1 MQRTER
7 TGNAIVDGV
16 IWKQLLIFF
25 IPIMFGTFF
34 QQLYNT
40 VDAVIVGRF
49 VSKQALAAVGGSTA
63 QIMNLLIGFFVGLAS
78 GASVIVSQFY
88 GAGERENVSKAVHTA
103 MALAICGGAVMTGLG
118 LVFAP
123 HLLKLMNTPTD
134 TIELSAAYLRIVFL
148 AMIPN
153 MIYNVGS
160 GILRA
165 VGDSRRPLYFLIAGC
180 LVNVVLDAVFVLG
193 LKMGVAGVAI
203 ATSLAQLVSA
213 ILVCITLSRAQDS
226 YRLNLK
232 KIRADRK
239 FLGETVR
246 IGLPSGLQA
255 VMYSLSNM
263 TITTCINGFG
273 TSTVAA
279 WVALG
284 KVDALVWLI
293 ISAFGV
299 SIMTFV
305 GQNYGAHRSD
315 RVRKSLK
322 VCSLMSLVVVVAL
335 SVLLAVFG
343 RIFFGL
349 FTQDAEVVGIAY
361 QMLLYMV
368 PIYWIYIPI
377 EMISGALRGM
387 GDTLI
392 PTIITAMGICVFRVI
407 WLFTVVPQWHE
418 ILAIMISYPISW
430 VLTSAAFIFYYRN
443 VSKRLLPVQAK

>member
-1 MQRTER
+1 MQRKEQ

-40 VDAVIVGRF
+40 VDAVIVGQF

-63 QIMNLLIGFFVGLAS
+63 QIVNLLIGFFVGLAS

-88 GAGERENVSKAVHTA
+88 GAGERENVSRAVHTA
-103 MALAICGGAVMTGLG
+103 LMLAICGGAVMTVLG

-123 HLLKLMNTPTD
+123 HLLKLMNTPSD
-134 TIELSAAYLRIVFL
+134 TIELSATYLRIVFL

-180 LVNVVLDAVFVLG
+180 LVNVALDVVFVLW
-193 LKMGVAGVAI
+193 LRMGVAGVAI
-203 ATSLAQLVSA
+203 ATSIAQLISA
-213 ILVCITLSRAQDS
+213 ILVCITLSRAEDS

-232 KIRADRK
+232 KIRADK
-239 FLGETVR
+239 KLLGETVR

-322 VCSLMSLVVVVAL
+322 VCSLMSLVVVAAL

-343 RIFFGL
+343 KVFFGL
-349 FTQDAEVVGIAY
+349 FTKDTEVVGIAY
-361 QMLLYMV
+361 RMLLYMA
-368 PIYWIYIPI
+368 PIYWLYIPI
-377 EMISGALRGM
+377 EMISGTLRGM
-387 GDTLI
+387 GDTLV

-430 VLTSAAFIFYYRN
+430 VLTSAAFFFYYRR
-443 VSKRLLPVQAK
+443 VSKRLLRVAEQ

>member
-1 MQRTER
+1 MQHTER

-40 VDAVIVGRF
+40 VDAVIVGQF

-63 QIMNLLIGFFVGLAS
+63 QIVNLLIGFFVGLAS

-88 GAGERENVSKAVHTA
+88 GAGEHENVSKAVHTA
-103 MALAICGGAVMTGLG
+103 LTLAIIGGAVMTVLG

-123 HLLKLMNTPTD
+123 HLLKLMNTPSD
-134 TIELSAAYLRIVFL
+134 TIELSATYLRIVFL

-165 VGDSRRPLYFLIAGC
+165 VGDSRRPLYFLISGC
-180 LVNVVLDAVFVLG
+180 LVNVVLDTVFVLW
-193 LKMGVAGVAI
+193 LHMGVAGVAI
-203 ATSLAQLVSA
+203 ATSIAQLVSA
-213 ILVCITLSRAQDS
+213 ILVCVTLSRAQDS
-226 YRLNLK
+226 YRLDIK

-263 TITTCINGFG
+263 TITTCINAFG

-322 VCSLMSLVVVVAL
+322 ICSLMSLVAICAL
-335 SVLLAVFG
+335 SVFLAVFG
-343 RIFFGL
+343 KVFFGL
-349 FTQDAEVVGIAY
+349 FTKDTEVVGIAY
-361 QMLLYMV
+361 QMLLYMA
-368 PIYWIYIPI
+368 PIYWLYIPI
-377 EMISGALRGM
+377 EMISGSLRGM
-387 GDTLI
+387 GNTLV
-392 PTIITAMGICVFRVI
+392 PTIITAMGICVFRVV

-430 VLTSAAFIFYYRN
+430 VLTSAAFIFYYRH
-443 VSKRLLPVQAK
+443 VSKRLLPVYNK